1 MPTIATLTRT
11 LCPERPRIVNCC
23 AMREKATEE
32 TSSQGSLTVRP
43 HGENISMPWLLNSTR
58 RRASFNRQAPAP
70 ANTTTNPRAIQP
82 SPGSGNLSNKGQCH
96 TIAKKAAP
104 AIEKFHAA
112 RNTQPYLSV

>member
-1 MPTIATLTRT
+1 MPTIAALTRT

-32 TSSQGSLTVRP
+32 TSGQGSLTVRP
-43 HGENISMPWLLNSTR
+43 HGESTSMPWLLNSTR
-58 RRASFNRQAPAP
+58 RRASFNRQTPAP
-70 ANTTTNPRAIQP
+70 AHTTTNPRAIQL

-104 AIEKFHAA
+104 TIE
-112 RNTQPYLSV
+112 